1 MLRTVEHY
9 GEFKEAFASKFST
22 FLGSNPA
29 FRDLSYDLFVS
40 GTAYVVGGFL
50 RDIINQRESRDLDI
64 MIALPHEEIL
74 KSLQRTGV
82 SYSVNRMA
90 GVKLNL
96 SGVSVDLWSIDNNW
110 AFRNNL
116 VKQNEDYILENI
128 ADGCFYNYDALVINV
143 HKRNNL
149 SVNNYNKCV
158 RTNTLD
164 IIQKNRNYK
173 LLNPTIEAN
182 ILRAF
187 YLKSKHNLGFSKN
200 CSRYL
205 VSRIH
210 HLRDKHGT
218 ELAPLLKSRDKYP
231 KYQNKLSEVEIQR
244 FILQTIHENGSNEE
258 QGHLEF

>member
-1 MLRTVEHY
+1 MLRPVEQY
-9 GEFKEAFASKFST
+9 GEFKEAFASKFSS
-22 FLGSNPA
+22 FLARNHA

-50 RDIINQRESRDLDI
+50 RDIANQRESRDLDI
-64 MIALPHEEIL
+64 MIAMPHDKIL
-74 KSLQRTGV
+74 NSLQRTQV
-82 SYSVNRMA
+82 KYSVNRLS
-90 GVKLNL
+90 GIKLDL

-116 VKQNEDYILENI
+116 VKQNEDNILENI

-149 SVNNYNKCV
+149 SVSNYNKCV
-158 RTNTLD
+158 RTNELD
-164 IIQKNRNYK
+164 IIQKNTNYK

-187 YLKSKHNLGFSKN
+187 YLKSMHNLDFSKN

-205 VSRIH
+205 ASRIY

-218 ELAPLLKSRDKYP
+218 ELNPLLNVRDKYQ
-231 KYQNKLSEVEIQR
+231 KYQEELSEVQLKQ
-244 FILQTIHENGSNEE
+244 FVYQTIQENSLNHGQRN
-258 QGHLEF
+258 LEF